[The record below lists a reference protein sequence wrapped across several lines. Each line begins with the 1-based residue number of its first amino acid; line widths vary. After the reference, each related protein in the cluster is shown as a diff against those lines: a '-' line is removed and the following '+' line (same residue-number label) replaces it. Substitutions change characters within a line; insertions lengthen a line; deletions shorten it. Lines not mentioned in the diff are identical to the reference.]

1 MGKRSFLLERD
12 TIHGS
17 AGKAFI
23 TIDGQVRELFGLK
36 KIQTQAEIT
45 GTDMKVVGTKNIQN
59 KPGGVKR
66 TGTGTTYYGTPLF
79 LDMLEQY
86 IKTGSMPQF
95 TLQAANEDEAASVG
109 VQTVAYYGCK
119 LSGTIPLSV
128 LDTDADMLTM
138 DFSFTFEKFEILSRF
153 HNPDKLG
160 AE

>member
-1 MGKRSFLLERD
+1 
-12 TIHGS
+12 
-17 AGKAFI
+17 
-23 TIDGQVRELFGLK
+23 
-36 KIQTQAEIT
+36 
-45 GTDMKVVGTKNIQN
+45 
-59 KPGGVKR
+59 
-66 TGTGTTYYGTPLF
+66 
-79 LDMLEQY
+79 
-86 IKTGSMPQF
+86 MPQF
-95 TLQAANEDEAASVG
+95 TLQATNEDEAASVG